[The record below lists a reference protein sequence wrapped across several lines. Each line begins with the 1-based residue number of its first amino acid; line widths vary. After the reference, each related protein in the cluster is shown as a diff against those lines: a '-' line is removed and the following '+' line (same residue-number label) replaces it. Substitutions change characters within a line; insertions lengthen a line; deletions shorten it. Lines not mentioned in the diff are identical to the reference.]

1 MTDVDDAERWRDALA
16 RDDLRV
22 YKLKLAEKH
31 ARARY
36 EDAVGAVEHALSE
49 RHTAFVELRKAQR
62 AVDKAERAAKS
73 DVPLL
78 TARFKL

>member
-1 MTDVDDAERWRDALA
+1 MTA

-36 EDAVGAVEHALSE
+36 EEAVTGVELAKAERDEAFVALSTV
-49 RHTAFVELRKAQR
+49 RRQL
-62 AVDKAERAAKS
+62 DKAERAAKS

-78 TARFKL
+78 SARFKL